1 MNMGSLFIELRFGN
15 FDNNIIY
22 TDKPTNQ
29 TPYSNKKMH
38 KKIVFYIIVFLS
50 FISSTINA
58 QNTRLKNY
66 NTIGWYNYFG
76 TFKVSEKFGIHTE
89 YQFRR
94 NDIITNWQQSLL
106 RVGVNYQLNP
116 KIQFRLG
123 YAWIETFPY
132 GEIPINGMGKNFTEH
147 RLFQMA
153 TITDKVSIV
162 EFSHRFMLEQRLV
175 GRYSNANLT
184 NEDEFPLLNRFRYLY
199 RMQLPLKGKEIK
211 VKTPY
216 LAIYDE
222 VFISFGKNVNENIFD
237 QNRVGILIGYRVS
250 SSIRIEAGY
259 LNQTLQLGREVN
271 NRNVFQHNNGV
282 IINANFNID
291 LTKQK

>member
-1 MNMGSLFIELRFGN
+1 
-15 FDNNIIY
+15 
-22 TDKPTNQ
+22 
-29 TPYSNKKMH
+29 MH
-38 KKIVFYIIVFLS
+38 KKIVFYTIVFLS
-50 FISSTINA
+50 FISSSINA

-76 TFKVSEKFGIHTE
+76 TFKVSKKFGIHTE

-132 GEIPINGMGKNFTEH
+132 GEIPINGMGKDFTEH

-162 EFSHRFMLEQRLV
+162 DLSHRFMLEQRLV

-199 RMQLPLKGKEIK
+199 RMQLPLKGKEINI
-211 VKTPY
+211 KTPY

-237 QNRVGILIGYRVS
+237 QNRVGILVGYRVS

-259 LNQTLQLGREVN
+259 LNQILQLGREVN
-271 NRNVFQHNNGV
+271 NRNVFQHNNGL

-291 LTKQK
+291 LTTKN